1 MKEEDMGLKDYA
13 LVGGELYRR
22 IPSGI
27 LSRCVGQKEA
37 QRKLKEVHDK
47 TYEEVNIFRRLQIA
61 GFYWP
66 SMGKDANQVQI
77 QCETY

>member
-1 MKEEDMGLKDYA
+1 MGLKDYA
-13 LVGGELYRR
+13 LVEGELYRR

-47 TYEEVNIFRRLQIA
+47 TYEEVNIFRRLQIT